1 MMKNRVA
8 IIGSYLSREL
18 FDKNKQKS
26 EEEFEIVLYRKN
38 LSFISLMSKAIEYDY
53 KKLDTKLKVDNVQQM
68 LDELD
73 KDTLSALIAVQ
84 PDILI
89 LDFYGDVFNGV
100 IETEEGSFLTN
111 SFKDVT
117 GAYLLSDVKIKRQM
131 SSNRSVQEFL
141 DYSSIWCQ
149 AFDSFVEFIQ
159 RFLPETLVLVNTI
172 NFIEETKR
180 KNNVSQVWLRFN
192 EYAQKKGI
200 PVINDSLLELYQHIF
215 GNFKI
220 NQLELFSQAKNKI
233 EKTKKISE
241 TSLTYNLINNA
252 DFSEGKK
259 YWQDDSGEYFVKNGI
274 LEINRQTMEG
284 FTILHS
290 APIQISNDGNS
301 VHKFE
306 LSMEVWVENLFALHL
321 NDAFFYIWTYDDK
334 VTREIK
340 ETKIYSSKLENLS
353 SGKWKHINIELK
365 CKGKY
370 LELGP
375 HMVGAGHFRYRNLSR
390 FRHNARNRL
399 PLRP

>member
-68 LDELD
+68 SDELD

-100 IETEEGSFLTN
+100 IETQEGSFLTN

-375 HMVGAGHFRYRNLSR
+375 HMVGAGHFRYRNLS
-390 FRHNARNRL
+390 L
-399 PLRP
+399 SLKD

>member
-100 IETEEGSFLTN
+100 IETQEGSFLTN

-353 SGKWKHINIELK
+353 SSKWKHINIELK

-375 HMVGAGHFRYRNLSR
+375 HMVGAGHFRYRNLS
-390 FRHNARNRL
+390 L
-399 PLRP
+399 SLKD

>member
-306 LSMEVWVENLFALHL
+306 LSMEVWVENLFDLHL

-375 HMVGAGHFRYRNLSR
+375 HMVGAGHFRYRNLS
-390 FRHNARNRL
+390 L
-399 PLRP
+399 SLKD

>member
-100 IETEEGSFLTN
+100 IETQEGSFLTN

-274 LEINRQTMEG
+274 LEINRQTMES

-375 HMVGAGHFRYRNLSR
+375 HMVGAGHFRYRNLS
-390 FRHNARNRL
+390 L
-399 PLRP
+399 SLKD

>member
-252 DFSEGKK
+252 NFSEGKK

-375 HMVGAGHFRYRNLSR
+375 HMVGAGHFRYRNLS
-390 FRHNARNRL
+390 L
-399 PLRP
+399 SLKD

>member
-8 IIGSYLSREL
+8 IIGSDLSREL

-100 IETEEGSFLTN
+100 IETQEGSFLTN

-131 SSNRSVQEFL
+131 SSNQSVQEFL

-159 RFLPETLVLVNTI
+159 CFLPETLVLVNTI
-172 NFIEETKR
+172 NFLEETKR

-241 TSLTYNLINNA
+241 TSLSYNLINNA

-375 HMVGAGHFRYRNLSR
+375 HMVGAGHFRYRNLS
-390 FRHNARNRL
+390 L
-399 PLRP
+399 SLKD

>member
-8 IIGSYLSREL
+8 IIGSDLSREL

-53 KKLDTKLKVDNVQQM
+53 KKLDTKLKVDDVQQM

-100 IETEEGSFLTN
+100 IETQEGSFLTN

-131 SSNRSVQEFL
+131 SSNQSVQEFL

-172 NFIEETKR
+172 NFLEETKR

-241 TSLTYNLINNA
+241 TSLSYNLINNA

-375 HMVGAGHFRYRNLSR
+375 HMVGAGHFRYRNLS
-390 FRHNARNRL
+390 L
-399 PLRP
+399 SLKD

>member
-38 LSFISLMSKAIEYDY
+38 LSFISLMMSKAIEYDY

-100 IETEEGSFLTN
+100 IETQEGSFLTN

-375 HMVGAGHFRYRNLSR
+375 HMVGAGHFRYRNLS
-390 FRHNARNRL
+390 L
-399 PLRP
+399 SLKD

>member
-100 IETEEGSFLTN
+100 IETQEGSFLTN

-200 PVINDSLLELYQHIF
+200 PVINDSFLELYQHIF

-375 HMVGAGHFRYRNLSR
+375 HMVGAGHFRYRNLS
-390 FRHNARNRL
+390 L
-399 PLRP
+399 SLKD

>member
-8 IIGSYLSREL
+8 IIGSDLSREL

-100 IETEEGSFLTN
+100 IETQEGSFLTN

-192 EYAQKKGI
+192 GYAQKKGI

-375 HMVGAGHFRYRNLSR
+375 HMVGAGHFRYRNLS
-390 FRHNARNRL
+390 L
-399 PLRP
+399 SLKD

>member
-100 IETEEGSFLTN
+100 IETQEGSFLTN

-149 AFDSFVEFIQ
+149 TFDSFVEFIQ

-290 APIQISNDGNS
+290 ARFRFQMMGIQ
-301 VHKFE
+301 
-306 LSMEVWVENLFALHL
+306 
-321 NDAFFYIWTYDDK
+321 YI
-334 VTREIK
+334 
-340 ETKIYSSKLENLS
+340 NLS
-353 SGKWKHINIELK
+353 YQWKFGLK
-365 CKGKY
+365 I
-370 LELGP
+370 
-375 HMVGAGHFRYRNLSR
+375 S
-390 FRHNARNRL
+390 L
-399 PLRP
+399 PFT

>member
-8 IIGSYLSREL
+8 IIGSDLSREL

-100 IETEEGSFLTN
+100 IETQEGSFLTN

-306 LSMEVWVENLFALHL
+306 LSMEVWVGNLFALHL

-375 HMVGAGHFRYRNLSR
+375 HMVGAGHFRYRNLS
-390 FRHNARNRL
+390 L
-399 PLRP
+399 SLKD

>member
-8 IIGSYLSREL
+8 IIGSDLSREL

-100 IETEEGSFLTN
+100 IETQEGSFLTN

-149 AFDSFVEFIQ
+149 VFDSFVEFIQ

-375 HMVGAGHFRYRNLSR
+375 HMVGAGHFRYRNLS
-390 FRHNARNRL
+390 L
-399 PLRP
+399 SLKD

>member
-89 LDFYGDVFNGV
+89 LDLYGDVFNGV

-375 HMVGAGHFRYRNLSR
+375 HMVGAGHFRYRNLS
-390 FRHNARNRL
+390 L
-399 PLRP
+399 SLKD

>member
-8 IIGSYLSREL
+8 IIGSDLSREL

-100 IETEEGSFLTN
+100 IETQEGSFLTN

-353 SGKWKHINIELK
+353 SSKWKHINIELK

-375 HMVGAGHFRYRNLSR
+375 HMVGAGHFRYRNLS
-390 FRHNARNRL
+390 L
-399 PLRP
+399 SLKD

>member
-1 MMKNRVA
+1 MKKRVA
-8 IIGSYLSREL
+8 IIGSNLSREL

-26 EEEFEIVLYRKN
+26 EEDFEIVLYRKN

-100 IETEEGSFLTN
+100 IETQEGSFLTN
-111 SFKDVT
+111 SFKKLK
-117 GAYLLSDVKIKRQM
+117 GAYPLSDIKIKRQM
-131 SSNRSVQEFL
+131 SSNQSVQEFL
-141 DYSSIWCQ
+141 AYSSIWCQ
-149 AFDSFVEFIQ
+149 SLNRFIEFTQ
-159 RFLPETLVLVNTI
+159 RFLPKTLVLVNTI
-172 NFIEETKR
+172 NFLEETKR
-180 KNNVSQVWLRFN
+180 KNNASQVWQRFN
-192 EYAQKKGI
+192 EYAQKIGI
-200 PVINDSLLELYQHIF
+200 PVINDSLLELYQYVF

-220 NQLELFSQAKNKI
+220 NQLEHFSQPKNKI
-233 EKTKKISE
+233 EKTKEISE
-241 TSLTYNLINNA
+241 TSFSYNLISNA

-259 YWQDDSGEYFVKNGI
+259 YWQDDSGEYFVNNRI
-274 LEINRQTMEG
+274 LEINRETMEG

-290 APIQISNDGNS
+290 SPVQISNDENS
-301 VHKFE
+301 VHKFV

-321 NDAFFYIWTYDDK
+321 NDAFFYVWTYDDK
-334 VTREIK
+334 VTRNIK
-340 ETKIYSSKLENLS
+340 ESKIYSAKLENLS

-375 HMVGAGHFRYRNLSR
+375 HMVGAGHFRYRNLS
-390 FRHNARNRL
+390 L
-399 PLRP
+399 SLKS

>member
-8 IIGSYLSREL
+8 IIGSDLSREL

-100 IETEEGSFLTN
+100 IETQEGSFLTN

-233 EKTKKISE
+233 EETKKISE

-290 APIQISNDGNS
+290 SPVQISNDENS
-301 VHKFE
+301 VHKFV

-321 NDAFFYIWTYDDK
+321 NDAFFYVWTYDDK
-334 VTREIK
+334 VTRNIK
-340 ETKIYSSKLENLS
+340 ESKIYSAKLENLS

-375 HMVGAGHFRYRNLSR
+375 HMVGAGHFRYRNLS
-390 FRHNARNRL
+390 L
-399 PLRP
+399 SLKS

>member
-8 IIGSYLSREL
+8 IIGSDLSREL

-100 IETEEGSFLTN
+100 IETQEGSFLTN

-192 EYAQKKGI
+192 GYAQKKGI

-274 LEINRQTMEG
+274 LEISRQTMEG

-290 APIQISNDGNS
+290 API
-301 VHKFE
+301 
-306 LSMEVWVENLFALHL
+306 
-321 NDAFFYIWTYDDK
+321 
-334 VTREIK
+334 
-340 ETKIYSSKLENLS
+340 
-353 SGKWKHINIELK
+353 
-365 CKGKY
+365 
-370 LELGP
+370 
-375 HMVGAGHFRYRNLSR
+375 
-390 FRHNARNRL
+390 
-399 PLRP
+399 

>member
-1 MMKNRVA
+1 MKNRVA
-8 IIGSYLSREL
+8 IIGSDLSREL

-100 IETEEGSFLTN
+100 IETQEGSFLTN

-375 HMVGAGHFRYRNLSR
+375 HMVGAGHFRYRNLS
-390 FRHNARNRL
+390 L
-399 PLRP
+399 SLKD

>member
-8 IIGSYLSREL
+8 IIGSDLSREL

-100 IETEEGSFLTN
+100 IETQEGSFLTN

-172 NFIEETKR
+172 NFLEETKR

-241 TSLTYNLINNA
+241 TSLSYNLINNA

-321 NDAFFYIWTYDDK
+321 NDAFFYVWTYDDK

-353 SGKWKHINIELK
+353 SGKWKHLNIELK

-375 HMVGAGHFRYRNLSR
+375 HMVGAGHFRYRNLS
-390 FRHNARNRL
+390 L
-399 PLRP
+399 SLKG

>member
-1 MMKNRVA
+1 
-8 IIGSYLSREL
+8 
-18 FDKNKQKS
+18 
-26 EEEFEIVLYRKN
+26 
-38 LSFISLMSKAIEYDY
+38 MSKAIEYDY

-100 IETEEGSFLTN
+100 IETQEGSFLTN

-375 HMVGAGHFRYRNLSR
+375 HMVGAGHFRYRNLS
-390 FRHNARNRL
+390 L
-399 PLRP
+399 SLKD

>member
-8 IIGSYLSREL
+8 IIGSDLSREL

-100 IETEEGSFLTN
+100 IETQERSFLTN

-375 HMVGAGHFRYRNLSR
+375 HMVGAGHFRYRNLS
-390 FRHNARNRL
+390 L
-399 PLRP
+399 SLKD

>member
-26 EEEFEIVLYRKN
+26 VEEFEIVLYRKN

-100 IETEEGSFLTN
+100 IETQEGSFLTN

-375 HMVGAGHFRYRNLSR
+375 HMVGAGHFRYRNLS
-390 FRHNARNRL
+390 L
-399 PLRP
+399 SLKD

>member
-8 IIGSYLSREL
+8 IIGSDLSREL

-100 IETEEGSFLTN
+100 IETQEGSFLTN

-233 EKTKKISE
+233 EETKKISE

-375 HMVGAGHFRYRNLSR
+375 HMVGAGHFRYRNLS
-390 FRHNARNRL
+390 L
-399 PLRP
+399 SLKD

>member
-8 IIGSYLSREL
+8 IIGSDLSREL

-100 IETEEGSFLTN
+100 IETQEGSFLTN

-180 KNNVSQVWLRFN
+180 KNNVSRVWLRFN

-375 HMVGAGHFRYRNLSR
+375 HMVGAGHFRYRNLS
-390 FRHNARNRL
+390 L
-399 PLRP
+399 SLKD

>member
-100 IETEEGSFLTN
+100 IETQEGSFLTN

-375 HMVGAGHFRYRNLSR
+375 HIVKGH
-390 FRHNARNRL
+390 AKM
-399 PLRP
+399 

>member
-8 IIGSYLSREL
+8 IIGSDLSREL

-100 IETEEGSFLTN
+100 IETQEGSFLTN

-365 CKGKY
+365 CKEKY

-375 HMVGAGHFRYRNLSR
+375 HMVGAGHFRYRNLS
-390 FRHNARNRL
+390 L
-399 PLRP
+399 SLKD

>member
-8 IIGSYLSREL
+8 IIGSDLSREL

-100 IETEEGSFLTN
+100 IETQEGSFLTN

-290 APIQISNDGNS
+290 ALIQISNDGNS

-375 HMVGAGHFRYRNLSR
+375 HMVGAGHFRYRNLS
-390 FRHNARNRL
+390 L
-399 PLRP
+399 SLKD

>member
-1 MMKNRVA
+1 MKNRVA

-100 IETEEGSFLTN
+100 IETQEGSFLTN

-159 RFLPETLVLVNTI
+159 RFLPETLVLINTI
-172 NFIEETKR
+172 NF
-180 KNNVSQVWLRFN
+180 
-192 EYAQKKGI
+192 
-200 PVINDSLLELYQHIF
+200 
-215 GNFKI
+215 
-220 NQLELFSQAKNKI
+220 
-233 EKTKKISE
+233 
-241 TSLTYNLINNA
+241 
-252 DFSEGKK
+252 
-259 YWQDDSGEYFVKNGI
+259 
-274 LEINRQTMEG
+274 
-284 FTILHS
+284 
-290 APIQISNDGNS
+290 
-301 VHKFE
+301 
-306 LSMEVWVENLFALHL
+306 
-321 NDAFFYIWTYDDK
+321 
-334 VTREIK
+334 
-340 ETKIYSSKLENLS
+340 
-353 SGKWKHINIELK
+353 
-365 CKGKY
+365 
-370 LELGP
+370 
-375 HMVGAGHFRYRNLSR
+375 
-390 FRHNARNRL
+390 
-399 PLRP
+399 

>member
-8 IIGSYLSREL
+8 IIGSDLSREL

-100 IETEEGSFLTN
+100 IETQEGSFLTN

-375 HMVGAGHFRYRNLSR
+375 HMVGAGHFRYRNLS
-390 FRHNARNRL
+390 L
-399 PLRP
+399 SLKD

>member
-8 IIGSYLSREL
+8 IIGSDLSREL

-100 IETEEGSFLTN
+100 IETQEGSFLTN

-220 NQLELFSQAKNKI
+220 NQLELFSQAENKI

-365 CKGKY
+365 CKEKY

-375 HMVGAGHFRYRNLSR
+375 HMVGAGHFRYRNLS
-390 FRHNARNRL
+390 L
-399 PLRP
+399 SLKD

>member
-53 KKLDTKLKVDNVQQM
+53 KKLGTKLKVDNVQQM

-100 IETEEGSFLTN
+100 IETQEGSFLTN

-172 NFIEETKR
+172 NFIEETKI

-375 HMVGAGHFRYRNLSR
+375 HMVGAGHFRYRNLS
-390 FRHNARNRL
+390 L
-399 PLRP
+399 SLKD

>member
-100 IETEEGSFLTN
+100 IETQEGSFLTN

-290 APIQISNDGNS
+290 APIQISNDVNS

-375 HMVGAGHFRYRNLSR
+375 HMVGAGHFRYRNLS
-390 FRHNARNRL
+390 L
-399 PLRP
+399 SLKD

>member
-100 IETEEGSFLTN
+100 IETQEGSFLTN

-149 AFDSFVEFIQ
+149 TFDSFVEFIQ

-375 HMVGAGHFRYRNLSR
+375 HMVGAGHFRYRNLS
-390 FRHNARNRL
+390 L
-399 PLRP
+399 SLKD

>member
-100 IETEEGSFLTN
+100 IETQEGSFLTN

-375 HMVGAGHFRYRNLSR
+375 HMVGAGHFRYRNLS
-390 FRHNARNRL
+390 L
-399 PLRP
+399 SLKD

>member
-38 LSFISLMSKAIEYDY
+38 LSFISLMSKAVEYDY
-53 KKLDTKLKVDNVQQM
+53 RKLDKELSLDDARQM

-73 KDTLSALIAVQ
+73 KDSLSALIAVQ

-100 IETEEGSFLTN
+100 IETQEGSFLTN

-375 HMVGAGHFRYRNLSR
+375 HMVGAGHFRYRNLS
-390 FRHNARNRL
+390 L
-399 PLRP
+399 SLKD

>member
-1 MMKNRVA
+1 MKKRVA
-8 IIGSYLSREL
+8 IIGSNLSREL

-26 EEEFEIVLYRKN
+26 EEDFEIVLYRKN

-100 IETEEGSFLTN
+100 IETQEGSFLTN
-111 SFKDVT
+111 SFKKLK
-117 GAYLLSDVKIKRQM
+117 GAYPLSDIKIKRQM
-131 SSNRSVQEFL
+131 SSNQSVQEFL
-141 DYSSIWCQ
+141 AYSSIWCQ

-375 HMVGAGHFRYRNLSR
+375 HMVGAGHFRYRNLS
-390 FRHNARNRL
+390 L
-399 PLRP
+399 SLKD